1 MSDKSPGLIL
11 RFRGLPRLS
20 WRLVVLGVFIS
31 VANGIYT
38 FGFVLFLQ
46 RLGHD
51 TGYQGLL
58 LSFMEITVA
67 LTILPLGMLA
77 PRAGPRRSLFLGIV
91 CLALAYFSIMF
102 CTELWQF
109 VPGMLLLGLGTA
121 IISPVLAAALADTVC
136 DEDLKYLMSL
146 NAFCTMLAGALGF
159 GLSGALVQLAGEP
172 GGFRAVFGLAGAVV
186 LGGTALLAGRLDVCS
201 VPMNG
206 MRGTVRKIFPFVL
219 PQFVLG
225 LGAGLVIPF
234 FPVYFKLRF
243 DASTQTISTIF
254 TITQV
259 IWAFTYIAMPIIAHR
274 KGSVRTLILMQS
286 AAVAA
291 LFAIP
296 LTVDFQSTAVLFGAR
311 MILMNASRP
320 LADSYMMTLVGKDL
334 RSTAVAANQLAWMLP
349 HMISVAAGGV
359 LMTVNR
365 EVPFFICGA
374 LYIASTVLY
383 ARFFMGRDDV
393 GPRRGR
399 EDERA
404 LIIQ

>member
-1 MSDKSPGLIL
+1 MSDKGPGLIL
-11 RFRGLPRLS
+11 RLRSLPRLS
-20 WRLVVLGVFIS
+20 WRLVMVGVFIS
-31 VANGIYT
+31 VANGIYS

-102 CTELWQF
+102 ATQLWQF

-136 DEDLKYLMSL
+136 DQDSKYLMSI
-146 NAFCTMLAGALGF
+146 NAFFTMLAGAVGF

-172 GGFRAVFGLAGAVV
+172 GGFRAVFGLAGATVIF
-186 LGGTALLAGRLDVCS
+186 GAALLGARMELSCA
-201 VPMNG
+201 PMNG
-206 MRGTVRKIFPFVL
+206 KKGTARKIFPFVL

-254 TITQV
+254 TVTQV
-259 IWAFTYIAMPIIAHR
+259 IWALTYIAMPIIAAR

-365 EVPFFICGA
+365 EVPFFICGM
-374 LYIASTVLY
+374 LYIASTALY
-383 ARFFMGRDDV
+383 ARFFIGRDDV
-393 GPRRGR
+393 GPQRVQNGSR
-399 EDERA
+399 ERIVE
-404 LIIQ
+404 